1 MTLGSGLEGY
11 AFAFKNASSFEIVVK
26 KDIPCTS
33 FSSVKI
39 DTKKRGM
46 LQKLIE
52 GQFRLHFQLDGL
64 PVLMRSKESHY
75 PVKGAA
81 VGFVAPPMYAGL
93 ARNTMYLFNHFKF
106 VITYQEDPS
115 MYQGV
120 RITGFDV
127 FPVSKKHDESLSTC
141 SGIDVVNRPTE
152 YLLDLDDVM
161 LEQNVVFSY
170 DVKWVQSELEWV
182 DRWDVYFLGLPGLPD
197 DDIHYFGMS
206 NSLMNI
212 LIMTCL
218 ISIILIRIFRKDI
231 VGGGKKETG
240 WKHVHADVFRP
251 PSFSPMLLSV
261 FVGNGVHLGT
271 AAILTMILNVLNF
284 TNTMTTGAVLTSLIL
299 VYALCGPICGYVS
312 ARLYKLFG
320 GDDCKRN
327 AALAAAAL
335 PGGSLAAFCLVNIFV
350 WVDGGTTVDFMS
362 MLVLVILFCCVAV
375 PLVLLGDRIG
385 RLAPCIEVPT
395 TTSDAVRPIPVSKW
409 TKGKSPAM
417 FAGGLLILST
427 MNIEL
432 HFIMGALWVKQ
443 YYVTMGVLLMSTLIM
458 VIACAQ
464 VSICICYCQL
474 YCEDHRWWWAS
485 FRNCASTS
493 VFMALY
499 SLWYLNRLQLIGGL
513 SVLIYLTYMSLASIC
528 IGLVC
533 GSIGFLAS
541 LWFTRTI
548 YGALQIDRSL
558 KDVEDVGNESVPL
571 TNGCEESSDS
581 K

>member
-1 MTLGSGLEGY
+1 MTLGAGLKGY

-33 FSSVKI
+33 FSRVKI
-39 DTKKRGM
+39 DAKKIGM
-46 LQKLIE
+46 LRKLIE

-64 PVLMRSKESHY
+64 PVLMRSKEFNY
-75 PVKGAA
+75 AVIGAP
-81 VGFVAPPMYAGL
+81 VGFL
-93 ARNTMYLFNHFKF
+93 TSNTMNLYNHFKF
-106 VITYQEDPS
+106 EITYQEDPS

-141 SGIDVVNRPTE
+141 SGIDVVNSPAE
-152 YLLDLDDVM
+152 YLPVM

-182 DRWDVYFLGLPGLPD
+182 DRWDVYFLGLPND
-197 DDIHYFGMS
+197 DNHYFSMS
-206 NSLMNI
+206 NSFMNS
-212 LIMTCL
+212 LFMTGI
-218 ISIILIRIFRKDI
+218 ISIILIRSFREDI

-271 AAILTMILNVLNF
+271 AAISTMILNVLNF
-284 TNTMTTGAVLTSLIL
+284 TNTMTTGAVLTSFIL
-299 VYALCGPICGYVS
+299 MYALCGPIGGYVS
-312 ARLYKLFG
+312 ARLYKLFD

-327 AALAAAAL
+327 AALTAVAL

-350 WVDGGTTVDFMS
+350 WVDGGTTADFMS
-362 MLVLVILFCCVAV
+362 MLLLVILFCCVAV

-385 RLAPCIEVPT
+385 RMAPCIEVPT
-395 TTSDAVRPIPVSKW
+395 TTSDDVRPIPVSEW
-409 TKGKSPAM
+409 TKGKSPA
-417 FAGGLLILST
+417 LLFLIFST
-427 MNIEL
+427 MIIEL
-432 HFIMGALWVKQ
+432 QFIMGALWVNQ
-443 YYVTMGVLLMSTLIM
+443 YYITMGVLLTSTLMM
-458 VIACAQ
+458 VIVCAQ
-464 VSICICYCQL
+464 VSICICYYQL

-493 VFMALY
+493 GFMALY
-499 SLWYLNRLQLIGGL
+499 SLWYLKRNLVLVEGL

-533 GSIGFLAS
+533 GSIGFLAC

-558 KDVEDVGNESVPL
+558 EDVEDVGNKLVPL
-571 TNGCEESSDS
+571 TNGCEERSDS
-581 K
+581 KYDV